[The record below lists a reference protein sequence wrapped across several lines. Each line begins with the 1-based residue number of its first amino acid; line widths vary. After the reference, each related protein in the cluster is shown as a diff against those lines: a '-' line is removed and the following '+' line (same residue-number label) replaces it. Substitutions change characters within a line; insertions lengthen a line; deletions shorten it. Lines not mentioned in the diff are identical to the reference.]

1 MEYEY
6 ERSKWGTPE
15 RVIVQNKIIILKVF
29 LSTLLIPNLEDFA
42 LSHVSLDG
50 LLEVGGPERAAHRP
64 IPLVRQQRR
73 LQPQRYV

>member
-1 MEYEY
+1 MREASGV
-6 ERSKWGTPE
+6 R
-15 RVIVQNKIIILKVF
+15 LKELLYKTRLLYLEVF

-42 LSHVSLDG
+42 LSHVSLYG

-64 IPLVRQQRR
+64 VPLVRQQRR